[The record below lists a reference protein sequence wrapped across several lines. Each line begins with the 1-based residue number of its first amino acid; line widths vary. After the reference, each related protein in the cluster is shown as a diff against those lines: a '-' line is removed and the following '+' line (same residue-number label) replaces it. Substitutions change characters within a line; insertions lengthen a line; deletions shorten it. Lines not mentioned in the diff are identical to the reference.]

1 GPFLL
6 GPGRHSV
13 DVFAF
18 DAAGL
23 WSLSSTTKILIDVV
37 GPTTVDGVS
46 GIAGENGWYVSD
58 ATVTLSAS
66 DSGSGVASTAYRLDG
81 GAWIPYAGPFSI
93 SQGGRHLLEFAS
105 VDNAGNR
112 GQIGRASCRE
122 RCRCRSG
129 RDHDKQ
135 KVDSSRVCGRT

>member
-1 GPFLL
+1 
-6 GPGRHSV
+6 V

-37 GPTTVDGVS
+37 GPMTVDGVS

-66 DSGSGVASTAYRLDG
+66 DSGSGVASTAYRLVG
-81 GAWIPYAGPFSI
+81 GAWILCATPCSL
-93 SQGGRHLLEFAS
+93 SQGVRPLVGFA
-105 VDNAGNR
+105 VCVRVGT
-112 GQIGRASCRE
+112 
-122 RCRCRSG
+122 
-129 RDHDKQ
+129 RD
-135 KVDSSRVCGRT
+135 